1 MLQYEFYRL
10 AGRAFETFYM
20 PSVLNPAK
28 GMPNDSPDGLEKFS
42 QVVEKKIRNL
52 EKRKVCTMS
61 LTVIATIFVSL
72 TVSPF
77 LVDFQRFIRLFV

>member
-1 MLQYEFYRL
+1 MLQYEFHRL

-52 EKRKVCTMS
+52 EKRKVSFTW
-61 LTVIATIFVSL
+61 
-72 TVSPF
+72 
-77 LVDFQRFIRLFV
+77 

>member
-1 MLQYEFYRL
+1 MLHYEFHRL

-28 GMPNDSPDGLEKFS
+28 GMPTDSPDGLEKFS

-52 EKRKVCTMS
+52 EKRKV
-61 LTVIATIFVSL
+61 LVTVPSSISRPMIVMNF
-72 TVSPF
+72 
-77 LVDFQRFIRLFV
+77 